1 MSFRYARRVADVS
14 FVPASAPKLA
24 VARDGA
30 HAVLVDGGRAAA
42 IRIADGETVC
52 ELVLPAGEVGWIGAA
67 SRLLVVGAADAHTD
81 VRLIDPFGAESARW
95 IAEIRLD
102 GPMRLGGCNGSHALL
117 LGSRGAAMVFSGPTD
132 STITPYQFLARV
144 IPQVVGI
151 AGTQF
156 VVALPGTIEEWD
168 PASRMPKRR
177 LRLPK
182 VAAIT
187 SLGGS
192 ERVLWMTTAQDP
204 HRLDVLP
211 LVNRGQPKAHELPE
225 PIAAVSGHP
234 STDAVVCIGAETGRI
249 YAIDLDGRSR
259 PRVIALPGIDR
270 AEAAALVVRG
280 TALAVIAAQSSR
292 PIAIVGIEGAREV
305 ETTAPSL
312 PAIKKALTPV
322 MRGSSLYE
330 DTEPTTRARTVAE
343 ALRRSPVPV
352 EESFA
357 DLDEA
362 AERSVADRLRRQISA
377 ESPSARTITEA
388 LRRNSPPADPPAART
403 ITEAL
408 RRQSEPPE
416 NRPMGAAPV
425 EVPPSSI
432 EEARRDALPPFRPAR
447 RVREATPIAD
457 EQLLPGDDLEQS
469 LSVDTELVLPRQ
481 PTTTA
486 WSEGASELMAKLAS
500 LRANRDGAP
509 DAPLRSSWR
518 DDAGAWARAV
528 ASGTFDRAAPT
539 CAPIETL
546 LARFEIPET
555 LLPALVLL
563 YGSHLAGMQ
572 GAAPMDVAK
581 VLGRRWDEALG
592 RGKLAELAL
601 ATYTDSRVRL
611 APAIQ
616 RVLDDLP
623 PKGELVGE
631 PGVVGLLGPTVLVS
645 REPIRVVGVRIV
657 EQLGGA
663 VLLGSYVDAVELAL
677 EARALGAI
685 AVGRVDFTTI
695 PHHPILIVVGDEA
708 AAEQIDLPRFELAPA
723 SADHAT

>member
-1 MSFRYARRVADVS
+1 VATA
-14 FVPASAPKLA
+14 FVPVTTPKLA

-30 HAVLVDGGRAAA
+30 HAVVVDGGRAAV
-42 IRIADGETVC
+42 IRIADRETIC
-52 ELVLPAGEVGWIGAA
+52 ELALPAGEVGWIGAA

-81 VRLIDPFGAESARW
+81 VRLLDPFGAPSDGARRV
-95 IAEIRLD
+95 AEIRLD
-102 GPMRLGGCNGSHALL
+102 GPLRLGGSNGSHALL
-117 LGSRGAAMVFSGPTD
+117 LGARGAAIVFSGPAD
-132 STITPYQFLARV
+132 GTITPYQFLARTL
-144 IPQVVGI
+144 PQVVGV

-204 HRLDVLP
+204 QRLDVLP

-234 STDAVVCIGAETGRI
+234 STDAVICVGAETGRI
-249 YAIDLDGRSR
+249 YAIDLDGRTR
-259 PRVIALPGIDR
+259 PRAIAMPGIDR

-280 TALAVIAAQSSR
+280 TSLSVIAAQSGR
-292 PIAIVGIEGAREV
+292 PIATAPIEGAREV
-305 ETTAPSL
+305 EVTAPTL
-312 PAIKKALTPV
+312 PAIKKAYTPV
-322 MRGSSLYE
+322 MRSASSLYE
-330 DTEPTTRARTVAE
+330 DEAPARPRTVAE
-343 ALRRSPVPV
+343 ALRRPASAPAAG

-362 AERSVADRLRRQISA
+362 ADRSVADRLRRQLGDEPPA
-377 ESPSARTITEA
+377 ARTITDA
-388 LRRNSPPADPPAART
+388 LRRNAPPAEPPAART

-408 RRQSEPPE
+408 RRQSEPPA
-416 NRPMGAAPV
+416 NRPIGG
-425 EVPPSSI
+425 
-432 EEARRDALPPFRPAR
+432 PA
-447 RVREATPIAD
+447 ATPA
-457 EQLLPGDDLEQS
+457 EHVLPGDELEQT
-469 LSVDTELVLPRQ
+469 LSVDSELILPRQ

-486 WSEGASELMAKLAS
+486 WSEGAAELMAKLAA
-500 LRANRDGAP
+500 LRTNRDGAP

-528 ASGTFDRAAPT
+528 ASGTFDRAAPS
-539 CAPIETL
+539 CAPIDTL
-546 LARFEIPET
+546 LARFELPET

-563 YGSHLAGMQ
+563 YGAHLAGMQ

-592 RGKLAELAL
+592 RGKLAELGL
-601 ATYTDSRVRL
+601 AHYADSRVRL
-611 APAIQ
+611 APALQ
-616 RVLDDLP
+616 RVLDELP
-623 PKGELVGE
+623 PRGELVGE
-631 PGVVGLLGPTVLVS
+631 PGVVALLGPTLLVS
-645 REPIRVVGVRIV
+645 REPIRVLGARVV

-663 VLLGSYVDAVELAL
+663 ALLGGDGDLAELAL

-685 AVGRVDFTTI
+685 AVGRVDLALRDLVL
-695 PHHPILIVVGDEA
+695 PHPILLVVDDEA
-708 AAEQIDLPRFELAPA
+708 VAEQIDLPRFELAPA
-723 SADHAT
+723 HAT

>member
-1 MSFRYARRVADVS
+1 MAPA
-14 FVPASAPKLA
+14 FVPVTTPKLA

-30 HAVLVDGGRAAA
+30 HAVIVESGRAAV
-42 IRIADGETVC
+42 IRIADRETVC

-67 SRLLVVGAADAHTD
+67 SRLLVVGAADSHTD
-81 VRLIDPFGAESARW
+81 VRLIDPFGAPIDSARRV
-95 IAEIRLD
+95 AEIRLD
-102 GPMRLGGCNGSHALL
+102 GPLRLGGTNGSHALL
-117 LGSRGAAMVFSGPTD
+117 LGARGAAIVFSGPAD
-132 STITPYQFLARV
+132 GTITPYQFLARTL
-144 IPQVVGI
+144 PQVVGV

-234 STDAVVCIGAETGRI
+234 STDAVICLGAETGRI
-249 YAIDLDGRSR
+249 YTIDLDGRSR
-259 PRVIALPGIDR
+259 PRAIALPGIDR

-280 TALAVIAAQSSR
+280 TSLSVIAAQTGR
-292 PIAIVGIEGAREV
+292 PIATTAIEGAREV
-305 ETTAPSL
+305 EVTAPTL
-312 PAIKKALTPV
+312 PPIKKAFTPV
-322 MRGSSLYE
+322 MRGASSLYE
-330 DTEPTTRARTVAE
+330 EEAPARPRTVAE
-343 ALRRSPVPV
+343 ALRRPISPP

-362 AERSVADRLRRQISA
+362 SDRSVADRLRRQLVDEA
-377 ESPSARTITEA
+377 PAARTITEA
-388 LRRNSPPADPPAART
+388 LRRNAPPADPPAART

-408 RRQSEPPE
+408 RRQSEPP
-416 NRPMGAAPV
+416 PLGTA
-425 EVPPSSI
+425 
-432 EEARRDALPPFRPAR
+432 
-447 RVREATPIAD
+447 VREAPA
-457 EQLLPGDDLEQS
+457 EHVLPGDDLEQT
-469 LSVDTELVLPRQ
+469 LSVDSELILPRQ

-486 WSEGASELMAKLAS
+486 WSEGAAELMAKLAA
-500 LRANRDGAP
+500 LRTPRDGAP

-528 ASGTFDRAAPT
+528 ASGTFDRAAPS
-539 CAPIETL
+539 CAPIDTL
-546 LARFEIPET
+546 IARFELPET

-563 YGSHLAGMQ
+563 YGSHLAGLQ
-572 GAAPMDVAK
+572 GAAPMDVAR

-592 RGKLAELAL
+592 RGKLAELGL
-601 ATYTDSRVRL
+601 AHYADSRVRL

-616 RVLDDLP
+616 RVLDELP

-645 REPIRVVGVRIV
+645 REPIRVLGVRVV

-685 AVGRVDFTTI
+685 AVGQVDLAVI
-695 PHHPILIVVGDEA
+695 PRHPILVVVGDETV
-708 AAEQIDLPRFELAPA
+708 AEQIDLPRFELAPA
-723 SADHAT
+723 GPDHAT

>member
-1 MSFRYARRVADVS
+1 MVAAS
-14 FVPASAPKLA
+14 AFVPATTPKLA

-30 HAVLVDGGRAAA
+30 HAVIVDAGRAVA
-42 IRIADGETVC
+42 IRIADRETVC
-52 ELVLPAGEVGWIGAA
+52 ELALGDGEVGWIGAA
-67 SRLLVVGAADAHTD
+67 SRLLVVGATDAYTD
-81 VRLIDPFGAESARW
+81 VRLIDPFGAERARRV
-95 IAEIRLD
+95 AEIRLD

-117 LGSRGAAMVFSGPTD
+117 LGIRGAAIVFSGQAD
-132 STITPYQFLARV
+132 GAITPYQFLARV

-234 STDAVVCIGAETGRI
+234 STDCVICIGAETGRI

-280 TALAVIAAQSSR
+280 TALAVIAAQTSR

-312 PAIKKALTPV
+312 PAIKKAFTPV

-330 DTEPTTRARTVAE
+330 DTEPTRARTVAD
-343 ALRRSPVPV
+343 ALRRAPVPA

-362 AERSVADRLRRQISA
+362 TERSVADRLRRQISA
-377 ESPSARTITEA
+377 ESPTARTITEA
-388 LRRNSPPADPPAART
+388 LRRDSPPADPPAART

-416 NRPMGAAPV
+416 NRSMGAPAGA
-425 EVPPSSI
+425 PPSSI
-432 EEARRDALPPFRPAR
+432 EEARRDALPPFRPAH
-447 RVREATPIAD
+447 RVQPTTPIA
-457 EQLLPGDDLEQS
+457 EQQLLPGDDLEQS
-469 LSVDTELVLPRQ
+469 FSVDTELVLPRQ

-500 LRANRDGAP
+500 LRTNRDGAP

-546 LARFEIPET
+546 LARFELPET

-592 RGKLAELAL
+592 RGKLAGLAL

-616 RVLDDLP
+616 RVLDELP

-645 REPIRVVGVRIV
+645 REPIRVLGVRIV

-685 AVGRVDFTTI
+685 AVGQVDLATI

-723 SADHAT
+723 SLDHVT

>member
-1 MSFRYARRVADVS
+1 MAVS
-14 FVPASAPKLA
+14 AFIPAATPKLA

-30 HAVLVDGGRAAA
+30 HAVIVDGARAAV

-52 ELVLPAGEVGWIGAA
+52 ELVLPGGEVGWIGATP
-67 SRLLVVGAADAHTD
+67 RLLVVGATDLHTD
-81 VRLIDPFGAESARW
+81 VRLIDPFGSESARR
-95 IAEIRLD
+95 IAEIRLE
-102 GPMRLGGCNGSHALL
+102 GPMRLGGANGSHALL
-117 LGSRGAAMVFSGPTD
+117 LGTRGAAIVFSGPTD
-132 STITPYQFLARV
+132 SQITPYQFLARTL
-144 IPQVVGI
+144 PQVVGV

-204 HRLDVLP
+204 QRLDVLP

-234 STDAVVCIGAETGRI
+234 STDAVICIGAETGRI

-259 PRVIALPGIDR
+259 PRAIALPGIDR

-280 TALAVIAAQSSR
+280 TALAVIAAQAGR
-292 PIAIVGIEGAREV
+292 PIAIVGFEGARDMEA
-305 ETTAPSL
+305 TAPTL
-312 PAIKKALTPV
+312 PAIKKAFTPV
-322 MRGSSLYE
+322 MRGSSSSLYE
-330 DTEPTTRARTVAE
+330 DDVPARSRTVAE
-343 ALRRSPVPV
+343 MLRRPNGGPV
-352 EESFA
+352 EDSFA
-357 DLDEA
+357 DLDDA
-362 AERSVADRLRRQISA
+362 GERAVERVRQL
-377 ESPSARTITEA
+377 SPEPPARTITEA
-388 LRRNSPPADPPAART
+388 LRRRPTADEPPAART

-408 RRQSEPPE
+408 RRQSEPPA
-416 NRPMGAAPV
+416 NRPVV
-425 EVPPSSI
+425 EAPPSSV
-432 EEARRDALPPFRPAR
+432 EEARRDALLPFRPSR
-447 RVREATPIAD
+447 RTPSAD
-457 EQLLPGDDLEQS
+457 EQLLPGDDLEQA
-469 LSVDTELVLPRQ
+469 LGVDNELVLPRQ
-481 PTTTA
+481 ATTTA

-528 ASGTFDRAAPT
+528 ASGTFDRAAPN
-539 CAPIETL
+539 CAPIDTL
-546 LARFEIPET
+546 LARFELPEP

-581 VLGRRWDEALG
+581 VLGRRWEEALG

-601 ATYTDSRVRL
+601 ATYADSRVRL
-611 APAIQ
+611 APAIL
-616 RVLDDLP
+616 RVLDELP

-645 REPIRVVGVRIV
+645 REPIRVLGVRIV

-685 AVGRVDFTTI
+685 AVGQVEITAI

-708 AAEQIDLPRFELAPA
+708 VAEQIDLPRFELAPA
-723 SADHAT
+723 RLDHAT